1 MPVNLNNL
9 NISLDKFND
18 AASGQFNIGQLKLG
32 EDGASVVRTNS
43 RKVLTFLNKTH
54 IRPEESLAIKN
65 AFCDA
70 LRREGLSDGAVT
82 EIRHKLGLRDTMR
95 ETLAAG
101 NIKPLS
107 AAEVREIID
116 EYAGQINQ
124 ARGSGKPQLAT
135 STELY
140 RGVSEKTL
148 NNRKLVR
155 EERNAKSESI
165 METSVGGTV
174 NQMLDLL
181 ESAGGE
187 TDMGMSTKAI
197 ALEIGQALKSS
208 KTLSTPGASLSLT
221 VAPVTLTHSA
231 SGTIVAKFT
240 LDDGSE
246 FSVDTNLTRT
256 ELRDQMAKAISP
268 NRSPAQPKE
277 PEGEEP
283 QAQTEPPKAQTE
295 PPKVPT
301 EPPKVPGEPPKANPP
316 AAPKKKSLDP
326 AYEPVIED
334 LKRVFSIVKDPV
346 AMAASKAR
354 VLPTLHKVI
363 KGVAL
368 SDETLEV
375 HANSQVR
382 QKLTNQVV
390 DGLVAALRN
399 ARGLDTRNTELVN
412 QVRNVIAGDKRI
424 DADALVEKIIDVL
437 STEPVDFSANIGQE
451 TEDDFDK
458 PLNINELLGNNG

>member
-135 STELY
+135 SAELY

-174 NQMLDLL
+174 NRMLDLL

-197 ALEIGQALKSS
+197 ALEIGQALKFS
-208 KTLSTPGASLSLT
+208 KTLSTPGSSLSLT

-240 LDDGSE
+240 LEDGSE
-246 FSVDTNLTRT
+246 FSVNTNLTRT

-268 NRSPAQPKE
+268 NRSPAPPKE

-283 QAQTEPPKAQTE
+283 QAQ
-295 PPKVPT
+295 T

-368 SDETLEV
+368 SDETLEI
-375 HANSQVR
+375 HASSKAR
-382 QKLTNQVV
+382 EKLANQVV

>member
-1 MPVNLNNL
+1 
-9 NISLDKFND
+9 
-18 AASGQFNIGQLKLG
+18 
-32 EDGASVVRTNS
+32 
-43 RKVLTFLNKTH
+43 
-54 IRPEESLAIKN
+54 
-65 AFCDA
+65 
-70 LRREGLSDGAVT
+70 
-82 EIRHKLGLRDTMR
+82 MR

-135 STELY
+135 SAELY

-174 NQMLDLL
+174 NRMLDLL

-208 KTLSTPGASLSLT
+208 KTLSTPGSSLSLT

-240 LDDGSE
+240 LEDGSE
-246 FSVDTNLTRT
+246 FSVNTNLTRT

-268 NRSPAQPKE
+268 NRSPAPPKE
-277 PEGEEP
+277 PEGAEP
-283 QAQTEPPKAQTE
+283 QAQ
-295 PPKVPT
+295 T

-368 SDETLEV
+368 SDETLEI
-375 HANSQVR
+375 HASSKAR
-382 QKLTNQVV
+382 EKLANQVV

>member
-135 STELY
+135 SAELY

-174 NQMLDLL
+174 NRMLDLL

-208 KTLSTPGASLSLT
+208 KTLSTPGSSLSLT

-283 QAQTEPPKAQTE
+283 QAQTEPPK
-295 PPKVPT
+295 
-301 EPPKVPGEPPKANPP
+301 VPGEPPKANPP

-368 SDETLEV
+368 SDETLEI
-375 HANSQVR
+375 HASSKAR
-382 QKLTNQVV
+382 EKLANQVV